1 MYVDRAARCP
11 VVHTGDNEATLL
23 KMADILYVNKHR
35 GVLQAAD
42 LLGSNRPAIP
52 LSLDGPEHTKY
63 RRLLDPVFTAR
74 RIAPL
79 ADSVRMLANELI
91 DRFVDRGEADV
102 YREWCEPLPGTVF
115 IRILGLPLDDLPNF
129 LRFKNMVLGNEFAS
143 LPFDEAMA
151 RRDEA
156 VEWIQQYFNRN
167 LDERMAGTDP
177 GDDLLGWLLTTEV
190 DGERLTRED
199 ILDILGLLMI
209 AGLDTVA
216 ASLACMLSY
225 FARHPEQR
233 ARGGRRP
240 VAVAVGRRGA
250 HAVRVAGDRR
260 RAHRHRRS
268 RTAERRAHLR
278 GHAHVGDLGGGQRRP
293 RLLSRPAHGRP
304 PPVAQR
310 AHRLR
315 ERLPPLPRF
324 APRPDGDAR
333 GARGL
338 APANSRLRDRARGGR
353 SCTRGTRVRPTTS
366 RSCGPEDA
374 HGIRS
379 LIPHTGRSASR
390 RNTCARTAPT
400 AEEAGFDSLW
410 AVDHMVMPQHTD
422 SKYTLGRQPAVDR

>member
-1 MYVDRAARCP
+1 MTDSDQYMQGGRAFVDPEGSAARLSAEPQSMYVNRAARCP
-11 VVHTGDNEATLL
+11 VVHTGDKEATLL
-23 KMADILYVNKHR
+23 TMADILYVNKHR

-79 ADSVRMLANELI
+79 ADSVRTLANELI

-167 LDERMAGTDP
+167 LDERMAGIDP

-190 DGERLTRED
+190 DGEHLTRED

-233 ARGGRRP
+233 AEVVDDPSLWPSAVEELMRFESPVTEGGRIATEDLELPSGERIS
-240 VAVAVGRRGA
+240 
-250 HAVRVAGDRR
+250 AGTLMSVIWAAANVD
-260 RAHRHRRS
+260 ADYFPSPLTVDLRRS
-268 RTAERRAHLR
+268 PNAHIGFASGFHRCLGSHLARMEMHVALEAWHQRIPDYEIEPGVELVYTGNPRAPH
-278 GHAHVGDLGGGQRRP
+278 HF
-293 RLLSRPAHGRP
+293 
-304 PPVAQR
+304 
-310 AHRLR
+310 
-315 ERLPPLPRF
+315 PLVW
-324 APRPDGDAR
+324 
-333 GARGL
+333 
-338 APANSRLRDRARGGR
+338 
-353 SCTRGTRVRPTTS
+353 T
-366 RSCGPEDA
+366 
-374 HGIRS
+374 
-379 LIPHTGRSASR
+379 
-390 RNTCARTAPT
+390 
-400 AEEAGFDSLW
+400 
-410 AVDHMVMPQHTD
+410 
-422 SKYTLGRQPAVDR
+422 